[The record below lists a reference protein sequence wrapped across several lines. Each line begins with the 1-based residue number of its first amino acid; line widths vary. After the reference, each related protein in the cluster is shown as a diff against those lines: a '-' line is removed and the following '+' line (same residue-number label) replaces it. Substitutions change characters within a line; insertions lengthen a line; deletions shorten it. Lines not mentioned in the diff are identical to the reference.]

1 MIIKAKVIEEPI
13 VKVKAITETLTSFD
27 NLFKTL
33 AVDGLK
39 IKALNIFNED
49 LGESITVPFATST
62 SKDDDGNVITYYY
75 LSKNEAIE
83 TYTTKVEFE
92 AALQNY
98 VAITSAQWDEFS
110 WEYPTVVDE
119 GRVGYTTIG

>member
-98 VAITSAQWDEFS
+98 VAITSAQ
-110 WEYPTVVDE
+110 
-119 GRVGYTTIG
+119 